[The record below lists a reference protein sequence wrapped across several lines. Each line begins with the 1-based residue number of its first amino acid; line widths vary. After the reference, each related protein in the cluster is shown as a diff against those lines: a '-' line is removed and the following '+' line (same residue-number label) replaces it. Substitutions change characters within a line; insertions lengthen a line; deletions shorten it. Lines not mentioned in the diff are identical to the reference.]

1 MIQFEH
7 VYKQYEMFQAL
18 NDVSFHIERGEFAY
32 ITGDS
37 GAGKSTIIK
46 LLLKEIEP
54 TSGSIQINN
63 VDITHMYA
71 SEIPYYRRNLGI
83 VFQDYKLF
91 PKKTVYNN
99 IAFALRVI
107 DTKEEEIPFIIN
119 KVLADVGLKGKEQ
132 QFPHELSGGEQQ
144 RVAIA
149 RAIVNN
155 PKILIADE
163 PTGNLDQKNAWDIIH
178 LFESIQEKYGTTIL
192 MATHDMDIVRK
203 NPKHLL
209 RLDRGLLVE
218 DKK

>member
-18 NDVSFHIERGEFAY
+18 NDVSFHIEHGEFAY

-46 LLLKEIEP
+46 LLLKEINP

-63 VDITHMYA
+63 VEITNMYA
-71 SEIPYYRRNLGI
+71 SEVPYYRRNLGI

-132 QFPHELSGGEQQ
+132 QFPYELSGGEQQ

-163 PTGNLDQKNAWDIIH
+163 PTGNLDQKNAWDVIH